1 MDKSSKAI
9 TPLLAKLVNTKQTAN
24 ITANITKGDMP
35 LKIGF
40 KIPAKNG
47 LTPVAS
53 LVKAEE
59 IAITQ
64 ASKNAKSQAIFCPA
78 IKRKSTMDLPSLRI
92 RHKTTKNNMDKPA
105 TPALLNNSVI
115 FHVFGKTLGANKTK
129 IIIGIYHSKNF
140 WIVHFGQWF
149 LIKHLSIDI
158 S

>member
-105 TPALLNNSVI
+105 TPALLNAG
-115 FHVFGKTLGANKTK
+115 GKQNQNNNWDIPQQEFLD
-129 IIIGIYHSKNF
+129 S
-140 WIVHFGQWF
+140 VHFGQWF